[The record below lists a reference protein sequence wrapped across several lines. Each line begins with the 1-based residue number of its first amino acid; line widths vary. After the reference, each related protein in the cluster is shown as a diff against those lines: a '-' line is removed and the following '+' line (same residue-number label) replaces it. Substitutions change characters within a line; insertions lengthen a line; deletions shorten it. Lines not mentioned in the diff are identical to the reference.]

1 MSRIDDLIQELCPE
15 GVSFQPLGT
24 LGRRNKGTAMTAAR
38 MREIDSGGPI
48 RVFAGGNTVADV
60 DETSVPVKAVVR
72 QPSIIVKSRGH
83 IGFTYYEGPFSHKS
97 ELWSYTLS
105 DPVVNQKFVYYYLL
119 TRTRDL
125 QDLARATSVKL
136 PQLSVRDTDA
146 LKVPVPPLAVQDEI
160 VRILDS
166 FSALTAG
173 LEAELEARRTQ
184 YAHYREQ
191 LLSVAKDEDV
201 AVPPLENLVTFIN
214 GKPHEKLVDPS
225 GDMPLL
231 TSRFVSTQGAAV
243 RYIRSVDV
251 LTPALANDVA
261 LVMSD
266 LPNGR
271 ALARAFYVDASGKYA
286 TNQRVCLLR
295 VKELEV
301 LDPRYLF
308 YVIDRNP
315 QLLRY
320 DSGFDQTHLKKGQ
333 ILNVKVP
340 LPPLEV
346 QKKVAAS
353 LDKFDALVYDLTCG
367 LPAEIEARRKQ
378 YEYYRDRL
386 LRFEEVSA

>member
-1 MSRIDDLIQELCPE
+1 MSHIDDLIQDLCPE

-83 IGFTYYEGPFSHKS
+83 IGFTYYEGPFSHKN

-146 LKVPVPPLAVQDEI
+146 LKVPVPPIEVQDEI
-160 VRILDS
+160 VRILDT
-166 FSALTAG
+166 FSALTAE

-184 YAHYREQ
+184 YEYYRYDLFRQ
-191 LLSVAKDEDV
+191 LDPDGVPFRELKEVAKIRNGKNHKSFPSGPIPVYGTGGVMTSIDRAAHEGPSVLIPRKGSLNQLYFVEEPFWTVDTIFYTEIDETQV
-201 AVPPLENLVTFIN
+201 RPKFFYYYLKTQRLEELNQAGGIPSLTQKVLNRLRVPVPPFEVQNEVVRILDGFTE
-214 GKPHEKLVDPS
+214 
-225 GDMPLL
+225 L
-231 TSRFVSTQGAAV
+231 TA
-243 RYIRSVDV
+243 
-251 LTPALANDVA
+251 
-261 LVMSD
+261 
-266 LPNGR
+266 
-271 ALARAFYVDASGKYA
+271 
-286 TNQRVCLLR
+286 
-295 VKELEV
+295 ELE
-301 LDPRYLF
+301 
-308 YVIDRNP
+308 
-315 QLLRY
+315 
-320 DSGFDQTHLKKGQ
+320 
-333 ILNVKVP
+333 
-340 LPPLEV
+340 
-346 QKKVAAS
+346 
-353 LDKFDALVYDLTCG
+353 
-367 LPAEIEARRKQ
+367 AEIQARRKQ

-386 LRFEEVSA
+386 LTFEEVAR